1 MKTKRKISIKK
12 HRISLIP
19 YQRGGF
25 VMKIILIV
33 SDIKIITSKLNNGN

>member
-19 YQRGGF
+19 DQLGGF

-33 SDIKIITSKLNNGN
+33 SDIKITTTK

>member
-1 MKTKRKISIKK
+1 MQTKGKISIKK

-19 YQRGGF
+19 DQPGGF

-33 SDIKIITSKLNNGN
+33 SDIKITTTK

>member
-1 MKTKRKISIKK
+1 MRTKRKISIKK

-19 YQRGGF
+19 DQPDGF

-33 SDIKIITSKLNNGN
+33 SDIKITTTKYSNGD